1 MLRNI
6 MAAREGFARIRK
18 VLAVISALWAAACG
32 AMFWSF
38 TVEHTLGEFLFFL
51 VVAAVPIAA
60 AWGLLWVIEG
70 FMLKKD
76 PS

>member
-1 MLRNI
+1 VFA

-18 VLAVISALWAAACG
+18 VLAVISALWLIACAAL
-32 AMFWSF
+32 FWSV
-38 TVEHTLGEFLFFL
+38 TDAHSPGVLLFFL
-51 VVAAVPIAA
+51 IVATLPIGA

-76 PS
+76 GR

>member
-1 MLRNI
+1 MLRNY

-18 VLAVISALWAAACG
+18 VLAVISALWAAACV
-32 AMFWSF
+32 AMFWFWGNHSGD
-38 TVEHTLGEFLFFL
+38 VFLFCLFL
-51 VVAAVPIAA
+51 AAVPIAG

>member
-1 MLRNI
+1 MLLNN

-18 VLAVISALWAAACG
+18 VLAVISTLWAAACV

-38 TVEHTLGEFLFFL
+38 AVEHTLGEFLFFL
-51 VVAAVPIAA
+51 FVAAVPIGA

-76 PS
+76 AS